1 MNISKNCKGFLPL
14 PIKEGWYIMEQKL
27 IEVLGAEVLL
37 DEVLRALFKEQR
49 DDILSFIAR
58 MYDVEVEE

>member
-1 MNISKNCKGFLPL
+1 
-14 PIKEGWYIMEQKL
+14 MEQKL
-27 IEVLGAEVLL
+27 IEMLGTNVLL
-37 DEVLRALFKEQR
+37 DEVLRALTTEQK

>member
-1 MNISKNCKGFLPL
+1 MQ
-14 PIKEGWYIMEQKL
+14 EKL

-37 DEVLRALFKEQR
+37 DEVLRALTTEQKK
-49 DDILSFIAR
+49 DILSFIAR